1 MNKYLFSPIKIRSL
15 ELKNRIVLSP
25 MCQYSAS
32 NGFTNAWHMVH
43 LGKFSQ
49 GGFGLIFTEATS
61 VIPEGRITHGDLGIW
76 SNDHIN
82 GFAEIC
88 YFVHQNNCKMG
99 VQLGHAGRKASMQRP
114 WHGNGPLN
122 QDDFDRGEKNWTIS
136 APSALPLDENW
147 LEPNE
152 MSINDIEDL
161 KSHWEAAFNRSVEA
175 GFDVIEIHAAH
186 GYLIHEFLSPLTNQ
200 RSDQYGGTFD
210 NRIRLLNEIVEIARR
225 TIPESMPLFV
235 RISSTDGIENGWSIE
250 DSVDLAKILKN
261 LGVDV
266 IDCSSG
272 GLMGSA
278 TAAKIKRGP
287 GFQVPL
293 SDEIK
298 SNSDI
303 KTMAVGLITNAKFA
317 NSIVQEQKCDLVAIG
332 REALFNPNWA
342 LHTEIELNEDSNFN
356 NWPNQYGWW
365 LDKRKTISNK

>member
-122 QDDFDRGEKNWTIS
+122 QDDFDRGEKIGQYQ
-136 APSALPLDENW
+136 LLQ
-147 LEPNE
+147 L
-152 MSINDIEDL
+152 
-161 KSHWEAAFNRSVEA
+161 
-175 GFDVIEIHAAH
+175 
-186 GYLIHEFLSPLTNQ
+186 YLLT
-200 RSDQYGGTFD
+200 
-210 NRIRLLNEIVEIARR
+210 
-225 TIPESMPLFV
+225 
-235 RISSTDGIENGWSIE
+235 
-250 DSVDLAKILKN
+250 KIGSN
-261 LGVDV
+261 L
-266 IDCSSG
+266 
-272 GLMGSA
+272 M
-278 TAAKIKRGP
+278 R
-287 GFQVPL
+287 
-293 SDEIK
+293 
-298 SNSDI
+298 
-303 KTMAVGLITNAKFA
+303 
-317 NSIVQEQKCDLVAIG
+317 
-332 REALFNPNWA
+332 
-342 LHTEIELNEDSNFN
+342 
-356 NWPNQYGWW
+356 
-365 LDKRKTISNK
+365 